1 MFLEIIRMN
10 KYSKVNRFF
19 VALFLIMFSGFAAA
33 GGGLDSATNAITNLK
48 TWLFPFVGMCALVY
62 MLYCILMAFMER
74 KSWGDVGMAL
84 GYCALAGGAVAGG
97 TWALEM
103 FQ

>member
-10 KYSKVNRFF
+10 KFANVNRFVF
-19 VALFLIMFSGFAAA
+19 ALFFMLFSGFAAA

-48 TWLFPFVGMCALVY
+48 SWLFPFVGLCALVY

-97 TWALEM
+97 TWALGM